1 MTTLH
6 SIPCTLITG
15 FLGVGK
21 TTIILNLL
29 KQKPAH
35 EKWAVLVNEF
45 GEIGL
50 DGAIMEAKQTQN
62 DVFIKEVP
70 GGCMCC
76 ASGLPMQIALNMLLM
91 KAKPDRLIIEPT
103 GLGHPKEVLKV
114 LRSEHYQE
122 ILEVQHTITVIDAR
136 HFSSPKH
143 LNNPIFKQQLEVAD
157 VLVANKADLYE
168 DADLAECKRHIE
180 SHPQLSLKPFFSI
193 ENGIVNKAFLETYL
207 PEKLL
212 KKTFLNST
220 TLDNKA
226 EAAALERIQAETIPE
241 TGFIFKS
248 HYEDEYSSMGWRFAA
263 DLKFDLN
270 KLQEAL
276 EHSDFERIKAVFMTK
291 DGEYSLNIEGQA
303 PFCFTR
309 LEQALTESR
318 LELIQFDDEN
328 INKTTRT
335 NKEDIWTKRLLSC
348 LV

>member
-114 LRSEHYQE
+114 LRSEHYRE
-122 ILEVQHTITVIDAR
+122 ILDIQYTITVIDAR

-143 LNNPIFKQQLEVAD
+143 LNSPTFQQQLEVAD
-157 VLVANKADLYE
+157 VLIANKEDLYE
-168 DADLAECKRHIE
+168 HADIAECKRQLE
-180 SHPQLSLKPFFSI
+180 SHPQLNLKPFFAVK
-193 ENGIVNKAFLETYL
+193 NGILSKDFLVCYFPTKPSEET
-207 PEKLL
+207 LL
-212 KKTFLNST
+212 HSARS
-220 TLDNKA
+220 LDNA
-226 EAAALERIQAETIPE
+226 EATAHDSDQTDLIPE

-303 PFCFTR
+303 PFRFTR

-318 LELIQFDDEN
+318 LELIQFEAKN
-328 INKTTRT
+328 INKNTRT